1 MTTLPLR
8 LAFLAIVALLA
19 VGAVLPAF
27 ALESPANL
35 PIAGTF
41 AAAESGGTDVM
52 PMVVWSIVAVL
63 VAGVVF
69 GTLFLLKRRVGG
81 FPANPTWVAPISV
94 MPSKDFADEGTFSEA
109 PQDSHH

>member
-1 MTTLPLR
+1 MTKLPLR
-8 LAFLAIVALLA
+8 LAFLATVALLA

-27 ALESPANL
+27 ALESPSNPSITA
-35 PIAGTF
+35 AF

-52 PMVVWSIVAVL
+52 PMVVWSIVTIL

-94 MPSKDFADEGTFSEA
+94 MPSKDFADEGSFSESA
-109 PQDSHH
+109 QDSHH